1 MVGSTSLKNAQSRWY
16 PTKLELLA
24 VYFCLSRCHYVTAN
38 TKLPI
43 VVYSDCS
50 GLRNFELL
58 DINSM
63 SNKRMINLRDK
74 LQVYNY
80 KISHI
85 SGKRN
90 SIADSLSRAPSWF
103 KKDANFES
111 CPDVNVEEAA
121 IRYLSTGD
129 TETDIEVAVV
139 MEEIADLFER
149 ENPGLQQIEEIGIA
163 NT

>member
-1 MVGSTSLKNAQSRWY
+1 MGTSLKNAQSRWY
-16 PTKLELLA
+16 PTELELLA
-24 VYFCLSRCHYVTAN
+24 VYYCLSRCHYVTAN

-90 SIADSLSRAPSWF
+90 SRFLIQSSLL
-103 KKDANFES
+103 
-111 CPDVNVEEAA
+111 V
-121 IRYLSTGD
+121 
-129 TETDIEVAVV
+129 
-139 MEEIADLFER
+139 
-149 ENPGLQQIEEIGIA
+149 
-163 NT
+163 